1 MSDTHDAVEHDPLE
15 SMLEALG
22 FPSLNPLAD
31 DYVDTWADDY
41 VDPWNSGRY
50 ATTQRSRNFDAWGYS
65 VSREYKAMQPA
76 RNVLR
81 RIENDIRDLDDYF
94 PKPGIA
100 RGRAVYRATHVHET
114 MTRESLVHEIH
125 QLVDEQSRL
134 EGYDA
139 NSAPPSHFR
148 RPRVEQIRAQLAE
161 LLKQLF
167 AADNMEPPRFDKFSD
182 DIRPYWLSPDGT
194 EYTPRPL
201 APIVELS
208 TRSLDRAPGAPNNV

>member
-1 MSDTHDAVEHDPLE
+1 MSDTHDAVDHDPLE

-22 FPSLNPLAD
+22 LHAFDPSAD

-41 VDPWNSGRY
+41 VDPWNSGRT
-50 ATTQRSRNFDAWGYS
+50 ATTQRSRNFDAWSFS
-65 VSREYKAMQPA
+65 VTREYKATQPA
-76 RNVLR
+76 RNVFR
-81 RIENDIRDLDDYF
+81 RIENAIRGFSEFF

-100 RGRAVYRATHVHET
+100 RGRAAYRQTHVHET
-114 MTRESLVHEIH
+114 MTRERLVHEIH
-125 QLVDEQSRL
+125 QLLDEQNRL

-139 NSAPPSHFR
+139 NSAPPNNYR

-167 AADNMEPPRFDKFSD
+167 AADNIEPRTFDEFSD
-182 DIRPYWLSPDGT
+182 DSRPYWLSLDGT
-194 EYTPRPL
+194 ENTTRPL

-208 TRSLDRAPGAPNNV
+208 TRSLDRAPGAPNNG